1 MILYHGSNVIVQNPV
16 VSKGKASVDF
26 GQAFYLTSDYEQAN
40 RWANQV
46 KNRRGTGTA
55 YISEYEVDETEFTK
69 LRILH
74 FTEPNA
80 EWLHFVADNR
90 RRIYSGEQYD
100 VVTGPVAND
109 NTMPVVNM
117 FISGFLDEE
126 FAIKRLLPQ
135 KLRDQYAFTTDEAVN
150 LLQFRRAIICEK

>member
-90 RRIYSGEQYD
+90 RRIYLQRKEIQVCAVSLLCAGSILDRNLSGCLCFKDY
-100 VVTGPVAND
+100 
-109 NTMPVVNM
+109 
-117 FISGFLDEE
+117 
-126 FAIKRLLPQ
+126 
-135 KLRDQYAFTTDEAVN
+135 
-150 LLQFRRAIICEK
+150 